1 MFGLNE
7 ITWKTFLL
15 WMTAIL
21 VLWYLVL
28 FSVAWIKS
36 RAGKTNLH
44 FENETAWPESD
55 TPLQPISV
63 SAGQFPEDIIPLV
76 QGEDVPLEVTPY
88 ETSGLDEGIGLDF
101 FLEDTGEELPQWMEH
116 IQYQQ

>member
-21 VLWYLVL
+21 VLWYLAL

-36 RAGKTNLH
+36 RTGSVHLH
-44 FENETAWPESD
+44 FENDSASPESD

-76 QGEDVPLEVTPY
+76 QGEDVPLEVSFFEST
-88 ETSGLDEGIGLDF
+88 GLDEGIGLDF

>member
-21 VLWYLVL
+21 VLWYLAL
-28 FSVAWIKS
+28 FAVAWIKNRTGS
-36 RAGKTNLH
+36 ANQH
-44 FENETAWPESD
+44 FENEAASPESD

-63 SAGQFPEDIIPLV
+63 SAGQFPEDIISLV
-76 QGEDVPLEVTPY
+76 QGEDVPLEVSFFEST
-88 ETSGLDEGIGLDF
+88 GLDEGIGLDF